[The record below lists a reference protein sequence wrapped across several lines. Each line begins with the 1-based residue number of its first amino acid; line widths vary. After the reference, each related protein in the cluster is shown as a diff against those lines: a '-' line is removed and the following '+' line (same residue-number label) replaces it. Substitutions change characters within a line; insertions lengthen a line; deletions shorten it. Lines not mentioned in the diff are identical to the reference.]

1 MSSDLA
7 DLSRGSSPPPTVGA
21 RVGSFVVLLIIL
33 AFGLAFLFL
42 MGREVYRITQAWRW
56 PAIPCVIESSSIAN
70 QSNGYQLQ
78 VSYRYEF
85 AGQTFHSDHLAM
97 HTRSSSDYAPLQKLA
112 ATYPEGATA
121 QCFVN

>member
-85 AGQTFHSDHLAM
+85 AGQTF
-97 HTRSSSDYAPLQKLA
+97 LQLFPRA
-112 ATYPEGATA
+112 REARHDRADGHVG
-121 QCFVN
+121 QVGDFFVTESFHFA